1 MVSGALMEAL
11 SALAGEL
18 RMGRKT
24 DELLPA
30 LRDEGAFALLQP
42 ESRGGREAA
51 WPDFVAGTR
60 EAASACPAA
69 GWLLAT
75 CGVNA
80 VLVARMP
87 EAAQERVWSGN
98 SRPVIAGAG
107 KPVESEVLATG
118 AGHRISGRW
127 ENVLAGASSDWV
139 LASSSFDGRPC
150 VVLIPASRLD
160 VQEAEAHVLRGS
172 GCAHVRA
179 DGIEVPRDFLIPVS
193 DLFAGQA
200 QPVHRNRLYS
210 GDFSM
215 LYGAARLGALVG
227 AAEGAYREYV
237 NITEKWVSGIGGHQV
252 AKFTQVQVRLA
263 ETNADLAVAALL
275 LDQSTAALRDYI
287 ENGRLP
293 GGRAPAELRRN
304 NAYVA
309 RKSLQCTERLVVQMG
324 ARGLLDSN
332 PVQHFFVDIRAMAAH
347 ESMQWASNM
356 SAMGKSLLGLETES
370 GLTPE
375 SLYAGG

>member
-1 MVSGALMEAL
+1 MVSGILMEAL
-11 SALAGEL
+11 PALAGEL
-18 RMGRKT
+18 RMGRRT

-30 LRDEGAFALLQP
+30 LRDAGAFALLQP

-51 WPDFVAGTR
+51 WPEFVAATR

-69 GWLLAT
+69 GWLIAT

-80 VLVARMP
+80 ALVARMA

-98 SRPVIAGAG
+98 PWPVIAGAG
-107 KPVESEVLATG
+107 QPVESEVLATK
-118 AGHRISGRW
+118 AGFRISGRW
-127 ENVLAGASSDWV
+127 DNVIAGASSDWV
-139 LASSSFDGRPC
+139 LASVPFDARPC
-150 VVLIPASRLD
+150 VALIPSSRLD
-160 VQEAEAHVLRGS
+160 VEEAEAHVLRGS
-172 GCAHVRA
+172 GCAHLRA
-179 DGIEVPRDFLIPVS
+179 DDIELHRDGLIAVS
-193 DLFAGQA
+193 DLMAV
-200 QPVHRNRLYS
+200 QPQSEHPNRLY
-210 GDFSM
+210 GDDFSM
-215 LYGAARLGALVG
+215 HYRVARLGVLVG

-263 ETNADLAVAALL
+263 ETNAELTVAALL
-275 LDQSTAALRDYI
+275 LDQSTAALQDCI
-287 ENGRLP
+287 ENGRPP
-293 GGRAPAELRRN
+293 GEGERAKLCRN

-309 RKSLQCTERLVVQMG
+309 RKSLECTERLVVQMG

-347 ESMQWASNM
+347 ESMDWASNM

-370 GLTPE
+370 APAPA

>member
-1 MVSGALMEAL
+1 MVSGSLMEAL
-11 SALAGEL
+11 STRAGDL
-18 RMGRKT
+18 RMGRRT

-42 ESRGGREAA
+42 ETRGGREAA
-51 WPDFVAGTR
+51 WPEFVAATR

-69 GWLLAT
+69 GWLVAT

-87 EAAQERVWSGN
+87 EAAQERVWPRN
-98 SRPVIAGAG
+98 SRAIIAGAG
-107 KPVESEVLATG
+107 KPVESEVLATKTG
-118 AGHRISGRW
+118 YRISGRW
-127 ENVLAGASSDWV
+127 DNVLAGASGDWV
-139 LASSSFDGRPC
+139 LASAPFDGRPC
-150 VVLIPASRLD
+150 AVLLPSSRLD
-160 VQEAEAHVLRGS
+160 IEEAEAHVLRGS
-172 GCAHVRA
+172 GCANVSA
-179 DGIEVPRDFLIPVS
+179 DGIEVQREFLIAAS
-193 DLFAGQA
+193 DLFAGR
-200 QPVHRNRLYS
+200 PECVHRNRIYS

-215 LYGAARLGALVG
+215 PYRAARLGALVG

-263 ETNADLAVAALL
+263 ETNAELAVAGLL
-275 LDQSTAALRDYI
+275 LDQSTAALQDCI
-287 ENGRLP
+287 ESGRLP
-293 GGRAPAELRRN
+293 DDSERAELRRN

-309 RKSLQCTERLVVQMG
+309 RKSLECTERLVVQMG

-347 ESMQWASNM
+347 ESMDWASNM

-370 GLTPE
+370 ASAPV

>member
-1 MVSGALMEAL
+1 MVSGSLMEAL

-18 RMGRKT
+18 RVGRKT

-51 WPDFVAGTR
+51 WSEFVSATR

-87 EAAQERVWSGN
+87 KAAQERVWSGN
-98 SRPVIAGAG
+98 PRPVIAGAG
-107 KPVESEVLATG
+107 RPEESEVLATK
-118 AGHRISGRW
+118 AGFRISGRW
-127 ENVLAGASSDWV
+127 DNVLAGASSDWV
-139 LASSSFDGRPC
+139 LASAPFGAKPC
-150 VVLIPASRLD
+150 VVLIPSSRLQ
-160 VQEAEAHVLRGS
+160 VEEAQAHVLRGS
-172 GCAHVRA
+172 GCAHLRA
-179 DGIEVPRDFLIPVS
+179 DGIEVRRDSLIAVT
-193 DLFAGQA
+193 DLFARQRKSE
-200 QPVHRNRLYS
+200 HRNRLY
-210 GDFSM
+210 GDDFSM
-215 LYGAARLGALVG
+215 HYRAARLGVLVG

-263 ETNADLAVAALL
+263 ETNAELAVAALL
-275 LDQSTAALRDYI
+275 LDQSTAVLQDCI
-287 ENGRLP
+287 ENGRP
-293 GGRAPAELRRN
+293 PCGRERAKLRRN

-309 RKSLQCTERLVVQMG
+309 RKSLKCTERLVVQMG

-347 ESMQWASNM
+347 ESMEWASNM
-356 SAMGKSLLGLETES
+356 SAMGKSLLGLEAES
-370 GLTPE
+370 RPAPV
-375 SLYAGG
+375 SLYTGG

>member
-1 MVSGALMEAL
+1 MLSASLMETL

-18 RMGRKT
+18 RTGRRT
-24 DELLPA
+24 GELLPA

-42 ESRGGREAA
+42 GNRGGREAA
-51 WPDFVAGTR
+51 WPEFVAATR

-69 GWLLAT
+69 GWLIAT
-75 CGVNA
+75 CGINA
-80 VLVARMP
+80 ALVARMR
-87 EAAQERVWSGN
+87 EAAQERVWSQDP
-98 SRPVIAGAG
+98 RAFIAGAG
-107 KPVESEVLATG
+107 QPVESRVVRTNRG
-118 AGHRISGRW
+118 YRVDGRW
-127 ENVLAGASSDWV
+127 DNVLAGASADWV
-139 LASSSFDGRPC
+139 LASSTFDGSPC

-160 VQEAEAHVLRGS
+160 VEDAEARVLRGS

-179 DGIEVPRDFLIPVS
+179 DGIEVHRDFLIAAP
-193 DLFAGQA
+193 DLFADK
-200 QPVHRNRLYS
+200 PDINYRNNLYNI
-210 GDFSM
+210 D
-215 LYGAARLGALVG
+215 LYTFYISARLGALVG

-275 LDQSTAALRDYI
+275 LDQSTAALQGCI
-287 ENGRLP
+287 ESGRP
-293 GGRAPAELRRN
+293 PDERERAELRRN

-309 RKSLQCTERLVVQMG
+309 RKSLESTERLVVQMG

-347 ESMQWASNM
+347 ESMEWASNM

-370 GLTPE
+370 RPAPD
-375 SLYAGG
+375 SLFAGG

>member
-1 MVSGALMEAL
+1 MDSGSLMEAL

-18 RMGRKT
+18 RMGRRT

-30 LRDEGAFALLQP
+30 LRKEGAFALLQP

-51 WPDFVAGTR
+51 WPEFVSATR
-60 EAASACPAA
+60 QAASACPAA
-69 GWLLAT
+69 GWLIAT
-75 CGVNA
+75 CGANA

-87 EAAQERVWSGN
+87 EGAREAVWPEDT
-98 SRPVIAGAG
+98 RPVIAGAG
-107 KPVESEVLATG
+107 RPVESEVLATK
-118 AGHRISGRW
+118 AGFRISGRW
-127 ENVLAGASSDWV
+127 ENVLAGASADWV
-139 LASSSFDGRPC
+139 LASAPFDGMPC
-150 VVLIPASRLD
+150 VALIPASRLE
-160 VQEAEAHVLRGS
+160 VENASAQVLRGS
-172 GCAHVRA
+172 GCAHLRA
-179 DGIEVPRDFLIPVS
+179 DGVEVHRDCLAAVS
-193 DLFAGQA
+193 DLLAGRA
-200 QPVHRNRLYS
+200 QSGHGNRLYS

-215 LYGAARLGALVG
+215 LYGAARLGAMVG

-263 ETNADLAVAALL
+263 ETNAELAVAALL
-275 LDQSTAALRDYI
+275 LDQSTAALQDYI
-287 ENGRLP
+287 ESGRLP
-293 GGRAPAELRRN
+293 GGRERAELRRN

-309 RKSLQCTERLVVQMG
+309 RKSLECTERLVVQMG

-347 ESMQWASNM
+347 ESMEWASNM

-370 GLTPE
+370 APA
-375 SLYAGG
+375 SLFAGG

>member
-1 MVSGALMEAL
+1 MVSAALMEAL
-11 SALAGEL
+11 PALAGDL
-18 RMGRKT
+18 RMGRRT

-42 ESRGGREAA
+42 GSRGGREAA
-51 WPDFVAGTR
+51 WPEFVAATR

-69 GWLLAT
+69 GWLIAT

-80 VLVARMP
+80 ALVARMP

-98 SRPVIAGAG
+98 PRPVIAATGP
-107 KPVESEVLATG
+107 PVESRGVVTKEG
-118 AGHRISGRW
+118 YRITGRW
-127 ENVLAGASSDWV
+127 DNVIAGASSDWV
-139 LASSSFDGRPC
+139 LASVPLDGRPC
-150 VVLIPASRLD
+150 VVLIPSSRLE
-160 VQEAEAHVLRGS
+160 VEEAEAHVLRGS
-172 GCAHVRA
+172 GCAHLRA
-179 DGIEVPRDFLIPVS
+179 DGIEAHPDFLVAVS
-193 DLFAGQA
+193 DLMAA
-200 QPVHRNRLYS
+200 QTQSEHRNRLY
-210 GDFSM
+210 GDDFSM
-215 LYGAARLGALVG
+215 HYRAARLGALVG

-263 ETNADLAVAALL
+263 ETNAELAVAALL
-275 LDQSTAALRDYI
+275 LDQSTAVLQDCI
-287 ENGRLP
+287 ENGRPP
-293 GGRAPAELRRN
+293 GGRERAELRRN

-309 RKSLQCTERLVVQMG
+309 RKSLECTERLVVQMG

-347 ESMQWASNM
+347 ESMEWASNM
-356 SAMGKSLLGLETES
+356 SAMGKSLLGLESES
-370 GLTPE
+370 APVPV

>member
-1 MVSGALMEAL
+1 MDSRSLMEAL

-18 RMGRKT
+18 RMDRRT

-30 LRDEGAFALLQP
+30 LRDAGAFALLQP
-42 ESRGGREAA
+42 ESRSGREAA
-51 WPDFVAGTR
+51 WPEFVSATR

-69 GWLLAT
+69 GWLIAT
-75 CGVNA
+75 CGANA

-87 EAAQERVWSGN
+87 EGAREAVWPEDT
-98 SRPVIAGAG
+98 RPVIAGAG
-107 KPVESEVLATG
+107 RPVESEVLATK
-118 AGHRISGRW
+118 AGFRISGRW
-127 ENVLAGASSDWV
+127 DNVIAGASADWV
-139 LASSSFDGRPC
+139 LASAPFAGRPC
-150 VVLIPASRLD
+150 VALIPSSRLE
-160 VQEAEAHVLRGS
+160 VEEAEAHVLRGS
-172 GCAHVRA
+172 GCAHLRA
-179 DGIEVPRDFLIPVS
+179 DGVEVHRDCLAAVS
-193 DLFAGQA
+193 DLFAV
-200 QPVHRNRLYS
+200 QPQSAHGNRLYS

-227 AAEGAYREYV
+227 AAEGAYSEYV

-263 ETNADLAVAALL
+263 ETNAELAVAALL
-275 LDQSTAALRDYI
+275 LDQSTAALQGYI
-287 ENGRLP
+287 ESGRLP
-293 GGRAPAELRRN
+293 GGRERAELRRN

-309 RKSLQCTERLVVQMG
+309 RKSAECTERLVVQMG

-347 ESMQWASNM
+347 ESMEWASNM

-370 GLTPE
+370 APA
-375 SLYAGG
+375 SLFAGG

>member
-1 MVSGALMEAL
+1 MVSGALMETL

-18 RMGRKT
+18 RMGRST

-51 WPDFVAGTR
+51 WPDFVSATR

-69 GWLLAT
+69 GWLIAT

-87 EAAQERVWSGN
+87 EAAQERVWPRN

-107 KPVESEVLATG
+107 RPVESRVVATKEG
-118 AGHRISGRW
+118 YRVDGRW
-127 ENVLAGASSDWV
+127 DNVLAGASADWV
-139 LASSSFDGRPC
+139 LASSTLDGRPC

-160 VQEAEAHVLRGS
+160 VEDAEARVLRGS
-172 GCAHVRA
+172 GCANVRA
-179 DGIEVPRDFLIPVS
+179 DGIRVHRDFLVS
-193 DLFAGQA
+193 AAHLFAGQP
-200 QPVHRNRLYS
+200 QSVHGNRLY
-210 GDFSM
+210 GVDFSM
-215 LYGAARLGALVG
+215 HYRAGRLGALVG

-237 NITEKWVSGIGGHQV
+237 NITEKWVSGIGSHQV

-263 ETNADLAVAALL
+263 ETNAELAVAALL
-275 LDQSTAALRDYI
+275 LDQSTAALQDCI
-287 ENGRLP
+287 ESGRLP
-293 GGRAPAELRRN
+293 NERERAELCRN

-309 RKSLQCTERLVVQMG
+309 RKSLECTERLVVQMG

-347 ESMQWASNM
+347 ESMEWASNM
-356 SAMGKSLLGLETES
+356 SAAGKSLLGLETES
-370 GLTPE
+370 RPAPD